1 MPVNIVVPQ
10 LGESVVEG
18 TISKWLKNVGDSVK
32 EEEPLVE
39 IMTDKIT
46 IEVPSPAAG
55 TIGKIL
61 VDSGTVPIGERIAI
75 LLAPGEKLDES
86 AAAAPAP
93 AAAAHAKA
101 PAHV

>member
-1 MPVNIVVPQ
+1 MPITIIVPQ

-46 IEVPSPAAG
+46 IEVPSPGTGTLAHAG
-55 TIGKIL
+55 TLSTPGRL
-61 VDSGTVPIGERIAI
+61 TWFDPGMMGSEPLTVPA
-75 LLAPGEKLDES
+75 S
-86 AAAAPAP
+86 
-93 AAAAHAKA
+93 
-101 PAHV
+101 